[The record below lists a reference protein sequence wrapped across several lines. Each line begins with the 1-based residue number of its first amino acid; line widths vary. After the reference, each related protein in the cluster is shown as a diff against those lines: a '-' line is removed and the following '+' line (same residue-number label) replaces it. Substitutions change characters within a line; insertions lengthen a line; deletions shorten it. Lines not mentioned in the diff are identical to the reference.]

1 MKAVIALVV
10 LLLSASLATAQSTTP
25 ARPTVALIGLDA
37 LGMSPERV
45 ERLET
50 LLLKELERLTQTRV
64 PNRSDVAK
72 LGRRLRQC
80 DGGNTCLG
88 KIGKALSVD
97 YVISGNVAA
106 LGDAYVLNIKA
117 VSTARGEEWRRIES
131 DPLRGAPDELIESI
145 RVAAYRL
152 LSPEELV
159 GSILVLADREGAE
172 VQLDGKV
179 IGRTPLPT
187 PIENLSLGTHALR
200 ISAGEFGEFESE
212 VRVRFQKTT
221 RVAVQLVDLRIKQ
234 SGPTNAAPLIITRDT
249 PKVWYQ
255 KTWFLVSAA
264 VGAVVVGALI
274 GSQFTE
280 DGAIRCNEDPDR
292 CMP

>member
-10 LLLSASLATAQSTTP
+10 LLFSVSFAAAQPTTP
-25 ARPTVALIGLDA
+25 SRPSVALVGLDA
-37 LGMSPERV
+37 LGMSPELV

-50 LLLKELERLTQTRV
+50 LLLKELERLTQAQV
-64 PNRSDVAK
+64 PNREDVAK
-72 LGRRLRQC
+72 LGRRLRAC

-97 YVISGNVAA
+97 YVVSGNVAA
-106 LGDAYVLNIKA
+106 LGDSYVLNIKA
-117 VSTARGEEWRRIES
+117 VGSSRGEEWRRIES

-159 GSILVLADREGAE
+159 GSILILADREGAE

-179 IGRTPLPT
+179 IGQTPLPSA
-187 PIENLSLGTHALR
+187 IENLSLGTHALR

-212 VRVRFQKTT
+212 VHVRFQKTT

-234 SGPTNAAPLIITRDT
+234 SRPSDSTPIIVTRDA

-255 KTWFLVSAA
+255 KTWFLVSAV

-274 GSQFTE
+274 GSQFTQ
-280 DGAIRCNEDPDR
+280 DGPVYCGKESDP
-292 CMP
+292 C